1 MGIEAATSTSS
12 TSTITQASAK
22 SSVQKT
28 SADSFKDEM
37 SKAQHKEVEKTEN
50 QTKNEAEKTEN
61 GTSNKETKNEDKNVT
76 SDKSAKKTSEKSDRA
91 DTNIALNELNLVSLN
106 GINSKL
112 SDDIWQMMST
122 KVQSQGIWTV
132 GFGEKSSSMP
142 LEMNESDAQFFIN
155 LTQNEDVSV
164 NTITA
169 QAQNMLE
176 NGANTGQV
184 QKSTQVSQALLE
196 ALTTAREKNQ
206 PVRIDFDK
214 NVSVILRVSQNGAI
228 AAHFIPGDK
237 AVEQYLRNNIEM
249 LKNTFDEKEL
259 PYTDLSYSHS
269 SKDQNQKRRNEQY
282 GE

>member
-37 SKAQHKEVEKTEN
+37 SKAQDKEVEKTEN

-61 GTSNKETKNEDKNVT
+61 GTSKKETKNEDKNVT

-122 KVQSQGIWTV
+122 KVQSQSIWTV